1 MIQESTV
8 PESES
13 SLSCEYVVKMLVH
26 SVHVQLLDASHTL
39 NFVLERFHV
48 SYDTQYED
56 VSARLL
62 SIASLHCEFDHQACL
77 SMNSCP
83 QEKDEIVCLCID
95 REVREKE
102 ARIWHYFFLG
112 DFYGCVTPSLLQFL
126 VVDTYRLLLP
136 LMQLYGSP
144 SHSTPSSP
152 SALSNSNQKHGFSL
166 VTQSLQCRLAVPNQA
181 SFLLAAHA
189 LNGMYTSAVTHL
201 ELKQCR
207 ILSDTDI
214 SSPSTPLVSSQHQ
227 ILEECTLTLNVDTN
241 ASLSY
246 HIGYRWILS

>member
-1 MIQESTV
+1 MEVPDLQVAFSLKDIQAGVSLLQETWELFHSDSGSTV

-83 QEKDEIVCLCID
+83 QEKDEMVC
-95 REVREKE
+95 
-102 ARIWHYFFLG
+102 F
-112 DFYGCVTPSLLQFL
+112 
-126 VVDTYRLLLP
+126 
-136 LMQLYGSP
+136 
-144 SHSTPSSP
+144 
-152 SALSNSNQKHGFSL
+152 
-166 VTQSLQCRLAVPNQA
+166 
-181 SFLLAAHA
+181 
-189 LNGMYTSAVTHL
+189 
-201 ELKQCR
+201 
-207 ILSDTDI
+207 
-214 SSPSTPLVSSQHQ
+214 
-227 ILEECTLTLNVDTN
+227 
-241 ASLSY
+241 
-246 HIGYRWILS
+246 